1 LGSKANRAMAAH
13 FGFVYPTFDFLT
25 TSMPITPQ
33 ILELIEYQPA
43 FLSPKELPAPVATH
57 LYHQFDQQ
65 GGKLEVQFPS
75 PRTNGRYRLTP
86 QGWVGWIPASPDL
99 HLSLLPKVSLKNLFR
114 MWQTAYRLPGI
125 FWQDDLVQVKSL
137 REFYEGLAVILANM
151 VLHRSRQGFHQ
162 AYLPQTEPLPFIR
175 GRIMA
180 LPRPPQT
187 AVLCHH
193 HIHTPDLPD
202 NRILAYTLNQI
213 LRSRRCQESAQTA
226 VRRAYRSL
234 QGLVSFAEF
243 EAEDCNGRFYT
254 RLNQDYQPL
263 HALCRFF
270 LAHTGPSHQQGEHA
284 IQPFLINM
292 ATLFEQ
298 FVAEWLAQNLPSPWQ
313 LKAQERIHIGANR
326 DLQLQIDMVL
336 YDEHVKPHTILDT
349 KYKTPAKPSQAD
361 ISQIV
366 TYAKAKNC
374 HEAILVYPQ
383 PLEIPL
389 DIQLDDLHIHSLT
402 FSLDSDL
409 EMAGQQFL
417 QNVLSNS

>member
-1 LGSKANRAMAAH
+1 M
-13 FGFVYPTFDFLT
+13 PTH
-25 TSMPITPQ
+25 PQ
-33 ILELIEYQPA
+33 ILELKEYQST
-43 FLSPKELPAPVATH
+43 FLSPEELPTAVAAH

-86 QGWVGWIPASPDL
+86 QGWVGWIPASPEL
-99 HLSLLPKVSLKNLFR
+99 HLSLLPKVNLHNLFR
-114 MWQTAYRLPGI
+114 MWQTAYRLPDI
-125 FWQDDLVQVKSL
+125 FWQADLVQVKSL
-137 REFYEGLAVILANM
+137 REFYEGLAVILAKM

-162 AYLPQTEPLPFIR
+162 AYLPQTESLPFIR
-175 GRIMA
+175 GRIKE

-202 NRILAYTLNQI
+202 NQILAYTLNQI

-243 EAEDCNGRFYT
+243 EPEDCNGRSYT
-254 RLNQDYQPL
+254 RLNRDYQPL

-270 LAHTGPSHQQGEHA
+270 LAHTGPGHQLGEHP

-298 FVAEWLAQNLPSPWQ
+298 FVAEWLTQNLPHPWQ
-313 LKAQERIHIGANR
+313 LKTQERIHIGANCE
-326 DLQLQIDMVL
+326 LQLQIDMVL
-336 YDEHVKPHTILDT
+336 YDENGKPHTILDT

-374 HEAILVYPQ
+374 RKAILVYPQ
-383 PLEIPL
+383 SLEHPLNIR
-389 DIQLDDLHIHSLT
+389 LDDLYIRSLT
-402 FSLDSDL
+402 FALDKNL
-409 EMAGQQFL
+409 ETAGRQFL
-417 QNVLSNS
+417 QNVLLTS